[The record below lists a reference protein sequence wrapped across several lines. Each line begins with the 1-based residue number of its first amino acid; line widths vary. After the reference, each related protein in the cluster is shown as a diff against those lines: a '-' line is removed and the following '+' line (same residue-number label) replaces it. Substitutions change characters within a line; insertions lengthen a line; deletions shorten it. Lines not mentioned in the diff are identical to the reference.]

1 MVLGELQP
9 RNDDYVGAIVNHG
22 ARIRAVAH
30 GGQIVATRS
39 VVDVAQDHLETNLS
53 FQTLGLHRIR
63 DIPTPIELF
72 QLHGPGLRA
81 SFPPLRTSS
90 FSASVIMA
98 VVAVD
103 EVHSSR
109 RAGLE
114 DDRELIAWQRGLIES
129 LRGLSDNHDGRYLK
143 FFGDGCHV
151 AFEDPRAA
159 LAFAAGV
166 HGLGAFRVGIALGLV
181 EVVESELVGRTVYE
195 AHLVMRTVGSGVTA
209 CSSVMQAV
217 CPDLP

>member
-1 MVLGELQP
+1 MTIWRP
-9 RNDDYVGAIVNHG
+9 TSAFK
-22 ARIRAVAH
+22 
-30 GGQIVATRS
+30 RS
-39 VVDVAQDHLETNLS
+39 SPD
-53 FQTLGLHRIR
+53 RIR
-63 DIPTPIELF
+63 DIPPPLELF

-103 EVHSSR
+103 EVQSSR

-159 LAFAAGV
+159 VALATGV
-166 HGLGAFRVGIALGLV
+166 HGLGAFRVRVALGLV